1 MNSRLQRQYEFGPF
15 QLDAANHSL
24 LRDGQLVPLT
34 PKAFDLLEVLVQNNG
49 RLIEKDELLKEVWPD
64 SFVEEGNINRNISI
78 IRKVLGE
85 DATGKAYIETV
96 PKRGYRFVASVKTT
110 NENGVGRVV
119 ELADQ
124 DSEDNDLNT
133 ASLIPSHPHPVFDHP
148 LPRGEGLGMRGK
160 PQPSDAHANLLIS
173 PDLEASET
181 GPESNAGKVRA
192 LSSRRWLV
200 LGGIVALVVGIGVY
214 LLMKRPGTAYHDI
227 KSIAVLPLQNLSGDP
242 TQEYFADGMTEAL
255 ISSLAQIRAL
265 RVISR
270 TSVMGFKGTRKPLP
284 PLPEIARELK
294 VDGVIEG
301 SVQRENG
308 RLKIMI
314 QLIHGPTD
322 AHLWARDY
330 ERELTDVLKLQGEVA
345 RAIAQEIRIQV
356 SPEERARLASAT
368 TVNPAAHQEY
378 LIGRYHL
385 WRYNEEDLK
394 RAIDYFERAIQ
405 IDPKYAAAYAGLS
418 HAWWA
423 RGVFGTIGF
432 KEAESP
438 SRAAARKALELD
450 DRLAEAYVVQADVK
464 RLYDWDWTGAEDS
477 VKRAL
482 ELDPNNLD
490 AHDTYAFLLHGARTF
505 PRSHCPDRKR
515 RTTGPARPADPIR
528 LWKNSVP
535 GPEI

>member
-1 MNSRLQRQYEFGPF
+1 MNELVSRRYEFGSF
-15 QLDAANHSL
+15 ALDPGKRLL
-24 LRDGQLVPLT
+24 LREGEPVPLA
-34 PKAFDLLEVLVQNNG
+34 PKVLEILQL
-49 RLIEKDELLKEVWPD
+49 LIENRGRVLTKDELLEQVWND
-64 SFVEEGNINRNISI
+64 TMVEEGGLTRNVSI
-78 IRKVLGE
+78 LRKALGE
-85 DATGKAYIETV
+85 RPDEHHYIVTV
-96 PKRGYRFVASVKTT
+96 PGRGYQFVADVHERRDDEKRS
-110 NENGVGRVV
+110 GVDEPADPVR
-119 ELADQ
+119 EL
-124 DSEDNDLNT
+124 
-133 ASLIPSHPHPVFDHP
+133 
-148 LPRGEGLGMRGK
+148 
-160 PQPSDAHANLLIS
+160 QP
-173 PDLEASET
+173 
-181 GPESNAGKVRA
+181 KRA
-192 LSSRRWLV
+192 FLARRWLI
-200 LGGIVALVVGIGVY
+200 LSGLVVSGVAIIAY
-214 LLMKRPGTAYHDI
+214 LLVPHQVNTARPEI

-242 TQEYFADGMTEAL
+242 AQEYFADGMTEAL

-270 TSVMGFKGTRKPLP
+270 TSVMSFKGIQK

-356 SPEERARLASAT
+356 TPEEGARLASAT

-418 HAWWA
+418 TLGGHE
-423 RGVFGTIGF
+423 VFLGG
-432 KEAESP
+432 
-438 SRAAARKALELD
+438 
-450 DRLAEAYVVQADVK
+450 
-464 RLYDWDWTGAEDS
+464 
-477 VKRAL
+477 
-482 ELDPNNLD
+482 
-490 AHDTYAFLLHGARTF
+490 
-505 PRSHCPDRKR
+505 
-515 RTTGPARPADPIR
+515 
-528 LWKNSVP
+528 
-535 GPEI
+535 

>member
-1 MNSRLQRQYEFGPF
+1 MNELVSRRYEFGSF
-15 QLDAANHSL
+15 ALDPGKRLL
-24 LRDGQLVPLT
+24 LREGEPVPLA
-34 PKAFDLLEVLVQNNG
+34 PKVLEILQL
-49 RLIEKDELLKEVWPD
+49 LIENRGRVLTKDELLEQVWND
-64 SFVEEGNINRNISI
+64 TIGGGGGLTRNVSI
-78 IRKVLGE
+78 LRKALGE
-85 DATGKAYIETV
+85 RPDEHQYIVTV
-96 PKRGYRFVASVKTT
+96 PGRGYQFVADVHERRD
-110 NENGVGRVV
+110 NEKRSGVDEPADLVR
-119 ELADQ
+119 EL
-124 DSEDNDLNT
+124 
-133 ASLIPSHPHPVFDHP
+133 
-148 LPRGEGLGMRGK
+148 
-160 PQPSDAHANLLIS
+160 QP
-173 PDLEASET
+173 
-181 GPESNAGKVRA
+181 KRA
-192 LSSRRWLV
+192 FLARRWLI
-200 LGGIVALVVGIGVY
+200 LSGLVVSGVAIIAY
-214 LLMKRPGTAYHDI
+214 LLVPHQVNTARPEI

-242 TQEYFADGMTEAL
+242 AQEYFADGMTEAL

-270 TSVMGFKGTRKPLP
+270 TSVMSFKGIQK

-330 ERELTDVLKLQGEVA
+330 ERELTDVLKLQGELA
-345 RAIAQEIRIQV
+345 HAIAQEIRIQV
-356 SPEERARLASAT
+356 TPEEGARLASAT

-423 RGVFGTIGF
+423 RGIFGRIGF
-432 KEAESP
+432 REAQSP

-464 RLYDWDWTGAEDS
+464 SLYDWDWTGAEDS

-490 AHDTYAFLLHGARTF
+490 AHHTYAILTSRARTF
-505 PRSHCPDRKR
+505 P
-515 RTTGPARPADPIR
+515 
-528 LWKNSVP
+528 
-535 GPEI
+535 